1 MSQESAT
8 ALAERIGRL
17 ITPSLEAMGFE
28 VVRVRILGGSSGSLL
43 QIMTE
48 HQDGTG
54 MTVEDCARV
63 SRNLSALL
71 DVEDP
76 ILGHYTLE
84 VSSPGLDRPL
94 TRRKDFE
101 RFSGREA
108 KIETHRPID
117 GRRRFRG
124 RLLGLAGDHVRIA
137 VEDGERDVPF
147 DEILHAKLVMND
159 ELLALAGKR

>member
-8 ALAERIGRL
+8 ALAERIECL

-28 VVRVRILGGSSGSLL
+28 VVRVCILGGGSGSLL
-43 QIMTE
+43 QVMTE

-71 DVEDP
+71 DVENP
-76 ILGHYTLE
+76 ISGHYTLE

-117 GRRRFRG
+117 GQRRFRG

-159 ELLALAGKR
+159 ELLAMAGKR